1 VSGARAKE
9 TTMRATLFRASL
21 PALAAGLLAASA
33 AWADPFPVVYP
44 SARAMG
50 MGGAYTAVAD
60 DFGAMFYNPAGLTA
74 VDGAHLDL
82 ANLEAE
88 ASDNAKDL
96 VKDLKDVDQ
105 NNVSQATDVI
115 SRHIGEHFRLRAD
128 TFPNLVTHDF
138 GVGLLV
144 QATADGE
151 VHSPSN
157 PRVDV
162 IAHVDT
168 AALVSVARALGPDKR
183 LSVGVTG
190 KLVRRQGGARTFTA
204 LDVASDNFDPFS
216 DLNDS
221 DTDFAFDLG
230 AVYRPGLPLSPALAV
245 SALNLTDLDFGTLG
259 KVPYQV
265 NVGASI
271 SPKLGPVGLI
281 LAADWVDV
289 TNQLATDSDARKRT
303 NVGAEARLWKFLAV
317 RAGYHQG
324 YYTAGATL
332 NLWVVKLDFASYGE
346 ELGAYGGQREDRRY
360 IARIDLF

>member
-1 VSGARAKE
+1 MGATSGTIRRAIRL
-9 TTMRATLFRASL
+9 RAVL
-21 PALAAGLLAASA
+21 PALAAGLLAAA
-33 AWADPFPVVYP
+33 PAGAEPFPVLHP
-44 SARAMG
+44 SARALG

-60 DFGAMFYNPAGLTA
+60 DAGAMFYNPAGLTQ
-74 VDGAHLDL
+74 VEGARPDL
-82 ANLEAE
+82 VNLEAE
-88 ASDNAKDL
+88 ASKNARDL
-96 VKDLKDVDQ
+96 VKDLRDVDT
-105 NNVSQATDVI
+105 NNVSQATAVI

-128 TFPNLVTHDF
+128 TFPNLVTHGF

-144 QATADGE
+144 QAAADGE

-162 IAHVDT
+162 DARVDT
-168 AALVSVARALGPDKR
+168 AALVSLARAVGPGKR
-183 LSVGVTG
+183 LALGATG
-190 KLVRRQGGARTFTA
+190 KLVRRQGGSRTYTA

-230 AVYRPGLPLSPALAV
+230 AMLRPPLPLSPVLAV

-265 NVGASI
+265 NVGVALN
-271 SPKLGPVGLI
+271 PTLGPVGLTV
-281 LAADWVDV
+281 AADWVDV
-289 TNQLATDSDARKRT
+289 TNRLATDSDVRKRA
-303 NVGAEARLWKFLAV
+303 NVGAEVRLWKALAV
-317 RAGYHQG
+317 RGGYHQG

-332 NLWVVKLDFASYGE
+332 DVWVIKVDVATYGE

-360 IARIDLF
+360 IARIDFF

>member
-1 VSGARAKE
+1 M
-9 TTMRATLFRASL
+9 TMRATAHAFWLRVTLA
-21 PALAAGLLAASA
+21 ALAAGLLAAVPA
-33 AWADPFPVVYP
+33 GAEPFPVLYP
-44 SARAMG
+44 SARALG

-60 DFGAMFYNPAGLTA
+60 DAGAMFYNPAGLTR
-74 VDGAHLDL
+74 VKDVQLDL
-82 ANLEAE
+82 INLEAE
-88 ASDNAKDL
+88 VSDNAKDL
-96 VKDLKDVDQ
+96 VKDLQDVDQ

-115 SRHIGEHFRLRAD
+115 SRHIGEHFRLRVD
-128 TFPNLVTHDF
+128 TFPNLVTHNF

-162 IAHVDT
+162 DARVDT
-168 AALVSVARALGPDKR
+168 AALVTLSRQVGPGKR
-183 LSVGVTG
+183 LALGVTG
-190 KLVRRQGGARTFTA
+190 KLVRRQGGSRSYTA
-204 LDVASDNFDPFS
+204 VDVASENFDPFS

-230 AVYRPGLPLSPALAV
+230 AMYDVPLPFSPVLAV

-259 KVPYQV
+259 KEPYQV
-265 NVGASI
+265 NVGASV
-271 SPKLGPVGLI
+271 SPKVGPVGLTV
-281 LAADWVDV
+281 AADWVDV
-289 TNQLATDSDARKRT
+289 TNQLATDSDFKKRT
-303 NVGAEARLWKFLAV
+303 NFGAEARVWKVLAV

-332 NLWVVKLDFASYGE
+332 DVWVIKVDVATYGE

-360 IARIDLF
+360 IARIDFF